1 MNPPAAPTRFAIA
14 AAGTCIR
21 MPRPGQWIHNP
32 ITGEHILFHRTSDE
46 TEGELVEFDVVL
58 RPGGVISGF
67 PHRHRHPEA
76 FHVTSGRFT
85 GWIAG
90 QGFFT
95 AVPGDRVKVPANTDH
110 IVGNGGLTSARA
122 RVEVRPAYHFDRFL
136 ETVFALSSGQS
147 PPGRGRLRG
156 MVDAARMAR
165 ELALMPAIVPKVV
178 GRRLVDDPVPVGQGD
193 PLAHSAASEL
203 AGRR

>member
-1 MNPPAAPTRFAIA
+1 
-14 AAGTCIR
+14 
-21 MPRPGQWIHNP
+21 MPRAGQWIHNP

-76 FHVTSGRFT
+76 FHVSSGRFT

-95 AVPGDRVKVPANTDH
+95 ATAGDRVQVPADVDH
-110 IVGNGGLTSARA
+110 IVGNGGLARARA

-147 PPGRGRLRG
+147 PPRGRLRG
-156 MVDAARMAR
+156 VLDAARLAR
-165 ELALMPAIVPKVV
+165 ELALMPAIVPRAV
-178 GRRLVDDPVPVGQGD
+178 GRRLVDDPVPVGRGD
-193 PLAHSAASEL
+193 PLVHSAASEP
-203 AGRR
+203 AARR